1 MTFARPLA
9 LSLSLSLCTMVLSA
23 CTGSESPAPEGGSD
37 PFPAAPPALPP
48 APVAEG
54 PPGVEATPPPAA
66 PSFTVSSE
74 ELEREGRGEPAGQSP
89 LYKASL
95 DATTLEQG
103 KASMLLASLP
113 DATTATFAATTATR
127 RIDATVA
134 GRRYRMR
141 ARIKT
146 DDATSAFLWWR
157 IDGLGTYKL
166 DNMANPVGRRI
177 AGTQDWREVA
187 LVMDVP
193 AWARAF
199 AFGSGLR
206 GQGKVWVGAMTFEE
220 VGADVPVTPSI
231 QNVP

>member
-9 LSLSLSLCTMVLSA
+9 LSFSLCTLVLSA
-23 CTGSESPAPEGGSD
+23 CTVSASPAPEGSSD
-37 PFPAAPPALPP
+37 AIPAAPPAPPP
-48 APVAEG
+48 APVAAG
-54 PPGVEATPPPAA
+54 PVADEASPPPAA
-66 PSFTVSSE
+66 PSFTVSSD
-74 ELEREGRGEPAGQSP
+74 ELERGVAGEPAGQSP
-89 LYKASL
+89 LYTASL
-95 DATTLEQG
+95 DATTLEEG

-113 DATTATFAATTATR
+113 DATSATFAATTATR

-166 DNMANPVGRRI
+166 DNMATPVGRRI
-177 AGTQDWREVA
+177 DGTHDWREVA

-193 AWARAF
+193 TWARAF

-206 GQGKVWVGAMTFEE
+206 GQGKVWVGAMSFEE
-220 VGADVPVTPSI
+220 VGPDVPTTPSI
-231 QNVP
+231 ENAR